1 MKKVLSLL
9 FAVLL
14 TCSLCLTVYAVPP
27 SERSVLRWS
36 NISSMYSPMGFNGT
50 SGTAN
55 GVVTAKDETAN
66 IYGYLTV
73 YKETDAGWAVE
84 GRAFDNV
91 DQDYMGLEV
100 TFTAESGANYMSV
113 FEVYVTIGD
122 YTEHET
128 KTTYATCPQS
138 GSR

>member
-14 TCSLCLTVYAVPP
+14 TCSLCFSVYAVP
-27 SERSVLRWS
+27 SAENSVLRWT
-36 NISSMYSPMGFNGT
+36 NIANMTSPFGFNGT
-50 SGTAN
+50 AGEAVGSVMAHDTG
-55 GVVTAKDETAN
+55 N

-91 DQDYMGLEV
+91 DQDYMVLV
-100 TFTAESGANYMSV
+100 VDFTAESGANYMSV

-128 KTTYATCPQS
+128 KTTYATCP
-138 GSR
+138 